1 MAFFASVQEVKCVG
15 LSDPSTRQERPIPR
29 LSSTLWRIL
38 AHSATAHP
46 RILDARPFS
55 VCLRANQDVANP
67 CPTIR
72 SLVVDDYEPIR
83 HHVRAMLQARAEFQV
98 IGEASDGLE
107 AVQKAE
113 ELQPD
118 LILLDIGL
126 PTLNGLEAAHRI
138 SVLVP
143 NAILYD

>member
-1 MAFFASVQEVKCVG
+1 VSGYRTPARAKRDRFPDSAARFGAS
-15 LSDPSTRQERPIPR
+15 
-29 LSSTLWRIL
+29 WRIPPL
-38 AHSATAHP
+38 LNP